1 MRNAFVLALLATAA
15 GACSY
20 TPNDQPQRGVS
31 PVNVPVVART
41 DYTFDASAPDG
52 MLSPTEAARLD
63 GWFRGLDLGY
73 GDVIYVDGSYAEGVR
88 ADVARIAGQY
98 GMLVSNGAPVTLG
111 QVLPGTVRVI
121 VSRTRASVP
130 GCPNWSEASS
140 PNYQNRMHSNFGCSV
155 NSNLAAMVAN
165 PTDLVQGRENGG
177 VGDAATANRAIDMY
191 RSKPLTGSGG
201 LPAVNTKSGG

>member
-1 MRNAFVLALLATAA
+1 MRKTFALALLASAV
-15 GACSY
+15 GACGH
-20 TPNDQPQRGVS
+20 TPVDQPERGLAA
-31 PVNVPVVART
+31 VNVPVVSRT
-41 DYTFDASAPDG
+41 DYTFDAAVPGG

-73 GDVIYVDGSYAEGVR
+73 GDSVYVDGLYADGVR
-88 ADVARIAGQY
+88 PDVARIAGQY
-98 GMLVSNGAPVTLG
+98 GMLVSSGAPVTVG
-111 QVLPGTVRVI
+111 ALPEDVVRVV

-140 PNYQNRMHSNFGCSV
+140 PNYQNRMLSNFGCAV

-165 PTDLVQGRENGG
+165 PTDLVHGREDGG
-177 VGDAATANRAIDMY
+177 VTDAATSGKAIDLY
-191 RSKPLTGSGG
+191 RKKVPTGSGG